1 MLGPSPTTL
10 ARAASGSSSIGGGG
24 GGGGGEGGGGGAGG
38 VGGESGERE
47 TGVSSEQGI
56 VPRAMA
62 ELLSAKRAAHQRGE
76 ALAIVCT
83 YLQIYNERVLDLL
96 APDALP
102 KPPATTTSSSSSSS
116 TPRARPDAGLE
127 IRSSVAGAQ
136 VVGVVTSTGTIS
148 TDNKLPLIT
157 SLLQTPPNKLPLI
170 NSPIFPPHEPTH
182 FFFPHAFATPAS
194 RR

>member
-1 MLGPSPTTL
+1 M
-10 ARAASGSSSIGGGG
+10 
-24 GGGGGEGGGGGAGG
+24 
-38 VGGESGERE
+38 SGERE

-76 ALAIVCT
+76 TLAIECT

-102 KPPATTTSSSSSSS
+102 PPPTTPSSSSSSSS

-127 IRSSVAGAQ
+127 IRSSLAGAQ
-136 VVGVVTSTGTIS
+136 VVGVVTSTGKIS
-148 TDNKLPLIT
+148 ADNELPPIT
-157 SLLQTPPNKLPLI
+157 SP
-170 NSPIFPPHEPTH
+170 
-182 FFFPHAFATPAS
+182 
-194 RR
+194 

>member
-10 ARAASGSSSIGGGG
+10 ATAASGSSSRGGEGGGG
-24 GGGGGEGGGGGAGG
+24 GGGGGAEG
-38 VGGESGERE
+38 VGRVSGERE

-76 ALAIVCT
+76 ALAIECT

-127 IRSSVAGAQ
+127 IRSSLAGAQ

-157 SLLQTPPNKLPLI
+157 SL
-170 NSPIFPPHEPTH
+170 
-182 FFFPHAFATPAS
+182 
-194 RR
+194 